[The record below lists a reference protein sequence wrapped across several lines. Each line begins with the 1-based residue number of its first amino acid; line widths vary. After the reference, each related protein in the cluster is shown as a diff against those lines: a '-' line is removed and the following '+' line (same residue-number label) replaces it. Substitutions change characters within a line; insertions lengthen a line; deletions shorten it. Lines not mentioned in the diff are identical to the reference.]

1 MSDLIEDPSLT
12 LLVRDHERLLRSL
25 APPMPQEALLERLRD
40 IGTRPPAREEVRET
54 LALLLPGTIQT
65 PRLSEEATRRL
76 LEIPGQ
82 LSRKEAGAP
91 EVRVQPRVLSF
102 SFVRDWRV
110 AVVAAYAAALVV
122 VALLGVDPVSAAR
135 STASGFAVKSQHA
148 LAQARDAASDVAR
161 RRLDQNRLEF
171 EGRTLSRRLDTRIYR
186 AIALTKAT
194 AAAWGT
200 IMMERAFT
208 QAEAPSQAGQR
219 RNSTTTEGPGRTG
232 LREPDGPDFRS

>member
-1 MSDLIEDPSLT
+1 L
-12 LLVRDHERLLRSL
+12 
-25 APPMPQEALLERLRD
+25 Q
-40 IGTRPPAREEVRET
+40 
-54 LALLLPGTIQT
+54 
-65 PRLSEEATRRL
+65 
-76 LEIPGQ
+76 
-82 LSRKEAGAP
+82 KEAGAP

-122 VALLGVDPVSAAR
+122 VAILGVDPVSAAR
-135 STASGFAVKSQHA
+135 STARSAASGLVAKSQHVVA
-148 LAQARDAASDVAR
+148 EARDAASDVAH
-161 RRLDQNRLEF
+161 RRLEKTRLEF

-186 AIALTKAT
+186 AIAVTKAT

-208 QAEAPSQAGQR
+208 QTEAPSQAGQR
-219 RNSTTTEGPGRTG
+219 RNPTTTEGPGRTG